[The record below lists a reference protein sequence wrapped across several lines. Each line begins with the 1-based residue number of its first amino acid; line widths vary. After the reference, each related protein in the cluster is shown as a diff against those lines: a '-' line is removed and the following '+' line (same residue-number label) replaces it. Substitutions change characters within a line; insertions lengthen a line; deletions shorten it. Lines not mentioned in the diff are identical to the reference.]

1 MRVEATAIPGAV
13 ILEPRIFRDARGFF
27 VETLRAQ
34 WLEDLGITCDWV
46 QDNHSRSDRG
56 VLRGLH
62 FQTHPG
68 QAKLVRCARGA
79 VLDVVVDLRRGS
91 PAFGRAIGVELSD
104 ATARTLYVP
113 VGLAHG
119 FVVTSEVADVVYRCS
134 AYFDP
139 ATEAG
144 IAWDDPD
151 IAAPWPDLP
160 VTVSE
165 RDRTAPRLADVVD
178 ELPFVYAGSA
188 ISGDR

>member
-1 MRVEATAIPGAV
+1 MRVIPTAIPDAV
-13 ILEPRIFRDARGFF
+13 VLEPQIFRDARGFF

-34 WLEDLGITCDWV
+34 WLQDLDITCDWV

-62 FQTHPG
+62 FQTDPG
-68 QAKLVRCARGA
+68 QAKLVRCARGTI
-79 VLDVVVDLRRGS
+79 LDVIVDLRRGS
-91 PAFGRAIGVELSD
+91 PRYGHAVGVELSD
-104 ATARTLYVP
+104 ETARTLYVP

-119 FVVTSEVADVVYRCS
+119 FVVISEVADVVYRCS

-151 IAAPWPDLP
+151 IAAPWPDMP

-165 RDRTAPRLADVVD
+165 RDRSAPRLADIA
-178 ELPFVYAGSA
+178 EHLPFTWAGSTG
-188 ISGDR
+188 SDG